1 MLLRRLPLAAFLC
14 IGSAT
19 IVAQSA
25 PPLITLQVTALDS
38 HGQPVNDL
46 QTADFRVADGGK
58 PEAPVFSRFLAATK
72 PPAPL
77 KPNEFSNRTG
87 DPIAHSTVILFD
99 LLNADL
105 TERGRSWNEI
115 VQTLQ
120 HLEPN
125 DHFYLYL
132 LTREATLFPV
142 HPLPANEEEA
152 SSADAHRAK
161 EDAPWAKEVEPLLNR
176 AMNAVNRLELQ
187 ELRVDV
193 DARVQATFRAVR
205 QLTEQMTPLPGRKS
219 LVWLTK
225 GVPVSDVGL
234 DHQLKDNMPLIRQFA
249 TELNRADIPVY
260 TVDQSPGVGP
270 QGSRDSL
277 EAISSLSGGRYFTSD
292 STGLAITQSV
302 TDARAAYQIGFYP
315 AAKNRDGKS
324 HKLRVTSVRKGVQVR
339 AREDYQVDPNTTTA
353 QEGFENASMA
363 PFDDPGIGLRVT
375 VSPGPN
381 EPKLTRFQ
389 IEVDPADL
397 LIAPTSASLELGF
410 VDDDGTGKTKA
421 ILTSPFDA
429 SPENGRIELT
439 KDRALPPTVKRVR
452 IVVVDLRTGSAG
464 SLNVPIANLR

>member
-1 MLLRRLPLAAFLC
+1 MLIRRLPLTALLC
-14 IGSAT
+14 IGAAAT
-19 IVAQSA
+19 ITAQPA
-25 PPLITLQVTALDS
+25 PPLITLQVTALDN
-38 HGQPVNDL
+38 HGQPVTDL
-46 QTADFRVADGGK
+46 QTADFRVAADGK
-58 PEAPVFSRFLAATK
+58 PQPPVFSRFLAASTSDSK
-72 PPAPL
+72 QTAPL

-87 DPIAHSTVILFD
+87 EPIAHSTVILFD

-120 HLEPN
+120 HLESN

-142 HPLPANEEEA
+142 HPLPANEEEV
-152 SSADAHRAK
+152 SSA
-161 EDAPWAKEVEPLLNR
+161 DAPWAKEVEPLLNR

-193 DARVQATFRAVR
+193 DARVKATFRAVG
-205 QLTEQMTPLPGRKS
+205 QLAELMTPLPGRKS

-249 TELNRADIPVY
+249 AQLNRANIPVY
-260 TVDQSPGVGP
+260 TVDQSPGVGE

-302 TDARAAYQIGFYP
+302 TDARSAYQIGFYP
-315 AAKNRDGKS
+315 AAKNRDAKL
-324 HKLRVTSVRKGVQVR
+324 HKLRITSVRKGVQVR
-339 AREDYQVDPNTTTA
+339 AREDYMADPNVTTA
-353 QEGFENASMA
+353 QEGFESAAAA

-375 VSPGPN
+375 VSASPVD
-381 EPKLTRFQ
+381 PKLTRFQ
-389 IEVDPADL
+389 IDVDPADL
-397 LIAPTSASLELGF
+397 FLAPASASLELGF
-410 VDDDGTGKTKA
+410 IDDDGTGKTKA
-421 ILTSPFDA
+421 IITSPFDA

-439 KDRALPPTVKRVR
+439 KDRALPPAVKKVR

-464 SLNVPIANLR
+464 SLNVPAANLK